1 MGARASMGA
10 SMARVG
16 LALNGVLRPL
26 SRRCATKLS
35 EPGTI
40 QRERHVA
47 CAGRLQSRPYGADRQ
62 EPERFVT
69 NAITFRYGYIWNR
82 EAEYVLYPYP

>member
-1 MGARASMGA
+1 MGA
-10 SMARVG
+10 SIAQVG
-16 LALNGVLRPL
+16 LALNDVLRPL
-26 SRRCATKLS
+26 SHQCATRLS
-35 EPGTI
+35 GAGHD

-47 CAGRLQSRPYGADRQ
+47 CAGRLQSRRPRKEHQ

-82 EAEYVLYPYP
+82 EAVYVLYPYP